1 MARNWAVCIGI
12 NEYSYLTSLR
22 YATKDAEV
30 MSDWLKGKAKF
41 EKVYLFTDD
50 SPAIDDMSQPF
61 PSQPTYTTLRTWV
74 GRRFKQ
80 QEKPPLSFG
89 DNLWFFFS
97 GHGKRYRDRDYLLLS
112 DSNSN
117 AEHIEQTA
125 ISLDYI
131 TKYLCQSG
139 AGNIILFIDAC
150 RESAKDGSG
159 LELTHQQGIISIAS
173 CSPNELSY
181 EIEELQNGSFTHAL
195 LESLEIHG
203 EGNCATIERL
213 SHRLRTRVKEINR
226 QYQKPTQTPHEVIQP
241 ASKYHFILLP
251 DRATLRDVETLKM
264 DAYKAEKEDARLAEK
279 LWTQVLVASPA
290 DLDALASLK
299 EIWLNK
305 LKWEQQFKI
314 EALEKSFDQERRSL
328 QDAKAAEIQEL
339 KQLHQTQQEELERSL
354 RSEIGQLE
362 QQLEEERSQLL
373 ALLEQQSSNEADI
386 KVAQEKIVEKESVIS
401 ELQKQIIFLM
411 NLMKIADLKELR
423 INFKQTKKYF
433 LDTQEKE
440 YLTKDSNPRVKL
452 RATATIQAK
461 ILQEIKYI
469 LTSDISLQNQMEE
482 ALHQGIAYYLRHISS
497 ERFYMRFSN
506 YNINLGEKECVEREL
521 TVFLTHSV
529 EHIFQ
534 VKIIHIALT
543 IAETEITKLFKN
555 LQSRIDCFEVEV
567 EFHQGGETIT
577 YFGDFQVINV
587 DENSWTK
594 FYAKCHRSSADEIIE
609 EIKKMIKTI
618 IKSYCKK
625 LDFSDLA
632 YAHFSQLNRLE
643 NAFNNLANPPT
654 KDEKGNPLPLP
665 PDSILSQYGLII
677 RIANITRGRIHSSLP
692 TGGWEDMMI

>member
-1 MARNWAVCIGI
+1 MAKNWAVCIGI
-12 NEYSYLTSLR
+12 NNYSYLTSLK
-22 YATKDAEV
+22 YATRDAER
-30 MSDWLKGKAKF
+30 MSDWLKDAAKF
-41 EKVYLFTDD
+41 DKVYLFTDD

-61 PSQPTYTTLRTWV
+61 SSQPTYTTLRRWM
-74 GRRFKQ
+74 GKRFKQ

-97 GHGKRYRDRDYLLLS
+97 GHGKRYGDRDYLLLS
-112 DSNSN
+112 DSDSS

-181 EIEELQNGSFTHAL
+181 EIDELQNGSFTHAL

-226 QYQKPTQTPHEVIQP
+226 QYKKPIQTPHEAIQP

-305 LKWEQQFKI
+305 LKWEQEFKI
-314 EALEKSFDQERRSL
+314 EELEKSFDRERR
-328 QDAKAAEIQEL
+328 
-339 KQLHQTQQEELERSL
+339 ELERSL
-354 RSEIGQLE
+354 QSQIE
-362 QQLEEERSQLL
+362 QLEEQLEKERSQLL
-373 ALLEQQSSNEADI
+373 ALLEKQSNHEANI
-386 KVAQEKIVEKESVIS
+386 KVVQGNIAEKELIIS
-401 ELQKQIIFLM
+401 DLQRQIIFLM
-411 NLMKIADLKELR
+411 DLMEIADLKELI
-423 INFKQTKKYF
+423 INFKRTRKYL
-433 LDTQEKE
+433 LDTQAKE

-452 RATATIQAK
+452 RATVTIQAK
-461 ILQEIKYI
+461 IIQEIKYI

-482 ALHQGIAYYLRHISS
+482 ALHQGIAHYLRHISS
-497 ERFYMRFSN
+497 ERFYMRFNN
-506 YNINLGEKECVEREL
+506 YNVNLGEKESVEREL
-521 TVFLTHSV
+521 TDFLTQSL

-534 VKIIHIALT
+534 VKLIHIALT
-543 IAETEITKLFKN
+543 IEETKLTKLFHN
-555 LQSRIDCFEVEV
+555 LQDKTGSLEVEV
-567 EFHQGGETIT
+567 ESHQGGESIQ
-577 YFGDFQVINV
+577 YLGNFYVIGV
-587 DENSWTK
+587 GENSWSQ
-594 FYAKCHRSSADEIIE
+594 FYTKCHKSSADDIID
-609 EIKKMIKTI
+609 EIKKMIEI
-618 IKSYCKK
+618 LIKSYCKK

-632 YAHFSQLNRLE
+632 YTRIDQLNRLE

-654 KDEKGNPLPLP
+654 KDEQGNLLLCP

-677 RIANITRGRIHSSLP
+677 EIANVRRKRTKSEELRAKQEQEKRKREIDKRLPNTDGWKRI
-692 TGGWEDMMI
+692 EI